1 MRALAAYG
9 GLGLAAF
16 AIDQWIKYLVET
28 RLPMQ
33 QPVDVLPFLAWFRT
47 YNTGISFSWLSGVAD
62 WQLIAMAAAVTVFIG
77 WLAWRSPPRQ
87 VFARAGFALIVA
99 GAAGNLADRVSY
111 GHVVDYVLFHTGNW
125 AFAVFNFA
133 DACISVGA
141 ALVILEELIEWR
153 RSRAGPASPG

>member
-1 MRALAAYG
+1 MRALLGYG

-28 RLPMQ
+28 RLPLQ

-62 WQLIAMAAAVTVFIG
+62 WQLIAMAVAVTLFVG

-99 GAAGNLADRVSY
+99 GAAGNLADRISY
-111 GHVVDYVLFHTGNW
+111 GHVVDYVLFHTGSW

-141 ALVILEELIEWR
+141 ALVVLQELVEWR
-153 RSRAGPASPG
+153 RARADPPIS

>member
-1 MRALAAYG
+1 MRALLAYG

-33 QPVDVLPFLAWFRT
+33 EAVEVLLFLSWYRT

-62 WQLIAMAAAVTVFIG
+62 WQLIAMALAVTLFIG
-77 WLAWRSPPRQ
+77 WLAWRSPPHQ

-99 GAAGNLADRVSY
+99 GAAGNLVDRISY
-111 GHVVDYVLFHTGNW
+111 GHVVDYVLVHTGGW

-141 ALVILEELIEWR
+141 ALVILEELVEWR
-153 RSRAGPASPG
+153 RSRAGVPPAD